1 MDYKETLEKEK
12 RRIGVLLEL
21 ESGITIKK
29 IDGKYY
35 KYRQVRIK
43 DKVRSEYIGTADE
56 EQIGL
61 RQRLRIVEWLLRN
74 QREFIDG
81 VKILQE
87 LKGV

>member
-1 MDYKETLEKEK
+1 MDYKEALEKE
-12 RRIGVLLEL
+12 RSRIGFLL

-43 DKVRSEYIGTADE
+43 DKIRSEYLGVADQ

-74 QREFIDG
+74 QEEFIDG
-81 VKILQE
+81 VRVLQE
-87 LKGV
+87 LRGA

>member
-1 MDYKETLEKEK
+1 MDYKEALEKEK
-12 RRIGVLLEL
+12 SRIGFLL

-43 DKVRSEYIGTADE
+43 DKIRSEYLGVADQ

-74 QREFIDG
+74 QEEFIDG
-81 VKILQE
+81 VKVLQE
-87 LKGV
+87 LRGA